1 MLNLSAYNSVIQTVN
16 WKEVFEAKNFDGHV
30 YLSNEIIRST
40 PYSFIRNK
48 IIASYDKDLP

>member
-1 MLNLSAYNSVIQTVN
+1 MPNLSAYNSVIQTVN